1 MNFPRSSG
9 ILLHPTSLP
18 GGFGV
23 GDLGPAAYE
32 FVDFLISA
40 GQSLWQVLPLGP
52 TGYGD
57 SPYACYSAFAGNT
70 LLVSPEELVAQGLLE
85 GDFLKPD
92 LKTDRVDFG
101 EAQGI
106 KDQFLARAYQNHT
119 KTTDT
124 NLRSAFE
131 SFAQREAYWLNDYA
145 LFRALKDAH
154 NGVAWNE
161 WEPALVRRTAAALE
175 RSRELLHEQI
185 EAQMFYQFLFFEQWF
200 ALKRYSNEHGVKIVG
215 DLPIFVAHDSTDV
228 WTNPDQF
235 KLDKNGR

>member
-1 MNFPRSSG
+1 MNFPRASG
-9 ILLHPTSLP
+9 VLLHPTSLP
-18 GGFGV
+18 GPFGI
-23 GDLGPAAYE
+23 GDLGPEAYR
-32 FVDFLISA
+32 FLKFLADA

-101 EAQGI
+101 EAHRI
-106 KDQFLARAYQNHT
+106 KEQLLARAYQNYT

-131 SFAQREAYWLNDYA
+131 SFAQREAHWLNDYA

-154 NGVAWNE
+154 DGVAWNE
-161 WEPALVRRTAAALE
+161 WEPALVRRTPAALE
-175 RSRELLHEQI
+175 RAREQLHEEV
-185 EAQMFYQFLFFEQWF
+185 EAHMFYQFLFFRQWF
-200 ALKRYSNEHGVKIVG
+200 ALKSYANDRGIKVVG
-215 DLPIFVAHDSTDV
+215 DLPIFVAQD
-228 WTNPDQF
+228 
-235 KLDKNGR
+235 